1 MMSFRFWRRSPK
13 GIDPSSPGW
22 KDFIVTPNG
31 RRIMGMNQV
40 LQYIPSAHGMEIYLN
55 RLDEIEVRIVAA
67 SGFEES

>member
-1 MMSFRFWRRSPK
+1 
-13 GIDPSSPGW
+13 
-22 KDFIVTPNG
+22 
-31 RRIMGMNQV
+31 MGMNQV